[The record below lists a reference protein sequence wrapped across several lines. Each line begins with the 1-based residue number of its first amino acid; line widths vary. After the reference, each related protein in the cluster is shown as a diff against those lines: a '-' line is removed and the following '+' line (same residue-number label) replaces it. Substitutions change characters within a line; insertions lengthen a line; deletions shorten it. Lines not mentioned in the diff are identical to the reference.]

1 MIGCAVGFCVVS
13 FGDVLQILAGVG
25 LAVMYFVLNRRERKV

>member
-1 MIGCAVGFCVVS
+1 MVG
-13 FGDVLQILAGVG
+13 FGDVLQILVGVG